1 MNFSFY
7 DLIPILTQE
16 EESFLFENT
25 PNFEEFKNIITSNKA
40 CKKFYNTEKD
50 LKSFYAQFR
59 MMIDK
64 RYNNSE
70 SSVAF
75 SVKIESEKTLN
86 MKRIG
91 HKMNKVDVDYII
103 KELLAQDC
111 SPNEINNILQDEF
124 TKAINDEN
132 VTVTVYNG
140 NVSEKELDDDAEDKL
155 SVELPDD
162 LDYDQIKKVIDYL
175 KENPKCDPV
184 EIEVYAESLRKTSYK
199 GLLDKISCL
208 FKQ

>member
-7 DLIPILTQE
+7 DLIPIITQE

-50 LKSFYAQFR
+50 LKSFYAQFK

-86 MKRIG
+86 MKKIER
-91 HKMNKVDVDYII
+91 KMNKVDVDNII
-103 KELLAQDC
+103 KELLAQDY
-111 SPNEINNILQDEF
+111 SPNKIKNILQDEF
-124 TKAINDEN
+124 TKAINDESI
-132 VTVTVYNG
+132 TVTVYNG
-140 NVSEKELDDDAEDKL
+140 NVSEKELDDDAKDKL

-162 LDYDQIKKVIDYL
+162 LDYDQIKNVIDYL
-175 KENPKCDPV
+175 KENPKCGPT
-184 EIEVYAESLRKTSYK
+184 EIEAYAEGLRKTSFK
-199 GLLDKISCL
+199 SLLDKISCL